1 MVEIL
6 STVKPEV
13 TKKPEIKI
21 EYNNRSYESY
31 VKNGFAD
38 SIPQLI
44 KSPYEGMH
52 KFFNQVDLRKGPIE
66 RTVRMIVRLKAP
78 DWSTKKAERKE
89 YVYYEEYWDAK
100 NWLGIPITKG
110 RPDGHIEGKYTEVM
124 TRPVLDEKTGE
135 HIDNAFAGT
144 RQVYYIPFSKSTV
157 DDIIKNSVYTDK
169 SNIRFVVKFAAEDS
183 TEAMNATTMATR
195 NQFPY
200 EIFVWPWDKL
210 YEYHTW
216 PVDDLPNRPKAPAFK
231 TAAATNKLEFK
242 PS

>member
-13 TKKPEIKI
+13 KKKPEIKI

-110 RPDGHIEGKYTEVM
+110 RPDGHIEGKY
-124 TRPVLDEKTGE
+124 
-135 HIDNAFAGT
+135 
-144 RQVYYIPFSKSTV
+144 
-157 DDIIKNSVYTDK
+157 
-169 SNIRFVVKFAAEDS
+169 
-183 TEAMNATTMATR
+183 
-195 NQFPY
+195 
-200 EIFVWPWDKL
+200 
-210 YEYHTW
+210 
-216 PVDDLPNRPKAPAFK
+216 
-231 TAAATNKLEFK
+231 
-242 PS
+242 

>member
-6 STVKPEV
+6 STMKPDVK
-13 TKKPEIKI
+13 KKPEIKI
-21 EYNNRSYESY
+21 EYNNKSYESY

-38 SIPQLI
+38 FIPQLI
-44 KSPYEGMH
+44 KSPYERME

-78 DWSTKKAERKE
+78 DWSTKKVERKE

-100 NWLGIPITKG
+100 NWLGIPITKW
-110 RPDGHIEGKYTEVM
+110 RPDGLIEGRYTEVM

-169 SNIRFVVKFAAEDS
+169 SNIRFVVKFAPEDS
-183 TEAMNATTMATR
+183 TEGMNATVMSTR

-200 EIFVWPWDKL
+200 EIFLWPWDKL

-216 PVDDLPNRPKAPAFK
+216 PVDDILNRPKAAK
-231 TAAATNKLEFK
+231 AATKLEFK
-242 PS
+242 PQ